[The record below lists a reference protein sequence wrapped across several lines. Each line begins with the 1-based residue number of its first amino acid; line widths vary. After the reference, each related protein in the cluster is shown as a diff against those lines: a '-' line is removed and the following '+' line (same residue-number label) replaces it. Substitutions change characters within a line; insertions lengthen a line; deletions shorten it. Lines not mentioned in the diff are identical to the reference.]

1 MGLRREPR
9 TRMRVAVRIFG
20 TDRNGR
26 TFSENVFTSDVS
38 RSGVKLE
45 AVPVE
50 VALGE
55 TIGLSYK
62 SNRGR
67 FQVKWLSG
75 LESQRALGLQNISP
89 EKPLW
94 DFALPPAAL
103 DNYAQSASGKERRRH
118 ARLKSVNSVELHAE
132 SQGAPIWGKVSDLS
146 LGGCF
151 VEMPMPLKK
160 DTRLKVGLW
169 LGQEKLWL
177 EAKVASSRPGFGVG
191 IEFLAVPAADADK
204 LRVFLRS
211 ITHHRW

>member
-9 TRMRVAVRIFG
+9 TRMRIAVRIFG
-20 TDRNGR
+20 TDSAGR
-26 TFSENVFTSDVS
+26 AFSENVFTSDVS

-50 VALGE
+50 VAIGE
-55 TIGLSYK
+55 TIGLTYK
-62 SNRGR
+62 NHRGR
-67 FQVKWLSG
+67 FLVKWTSVAEG
-75 LESQRALGLQNISP
+75 QRALGLQNISP

-94 DFALPPAAL
+94 DFALPSAGP
-103 DNYAQSASGKERRRH
+103 DNYARGGTKSERRRH
-118 ARLKSVNSVELHAE
+118 ARLKSINSVELHAE

-177 EAKVASSRPGFGVG
+177 EAKVASSRPGFGIG
-191 IEFLAVPAADADK
+191 IEFQAVAAADADK
-204 LRVFLRS
+204 LRGFLRS
-211 ITHHRW
+211 ITRNNW

>member
-38 RSGVKLE
+38 RSGARLE

-50 VALGE
+50 IPVGE
-55 TIGLSYK
+55 TVGLSYQ

-67 FQVKWLSG
+67 FQVKWLAG
-75 LESQRALGLQNISP
+75 GEGQRSMGLQNASP
-89 EKPLW
+89 EKQLW
-94 DFALPPAAL
+94 DFPLPSPAP
-103 DNYAQSASGKERRRH
+103 DNYTRASGSDRRRH
-118 ARLKSVNSVELHAE
+118 ARMKSVNSVELHADA
-132 SQGAPIWGKVSDLS
+132 QGAPIWGKISDLS
-146 LGGCF
+146 QGGCF

-160 DTRLKVGLW
+160 DTRLKIGLW

-177 EAKVASSRPGFGVG
+177 EGKVASSRPGFGIG
-191 IEFLAVPAADADK
+191 IEFLPLAPVDGDK
-204 LRVFLRS
+204 LREFLNRIS
-211 ITHHRW
+211 RPRW